1 MNIEEQILEELSEKM
16 CSSIDFEILSDV
28 LISTCGWHRVD
39 LERFTDNKNAVD
51 ITNWCHQKIQG
62 EWKRNGCHFIFEET
76 GDAIMFTLKW
86 K

>member
-1 MNIEEQILEELSEKM
+1 MNLQEQILEELTEQM

-28 LISTCGWHRVD
+28 LVNACGWHRVN
-39 LERFTDNKNAVD
+39 LERFTNNKHAVD
-51 ITNWCHQKIQG
+51 ITEWCHQKIQG
-62 EWKRNGCHFIFEET
+62 EWKRNGCQFVFEET